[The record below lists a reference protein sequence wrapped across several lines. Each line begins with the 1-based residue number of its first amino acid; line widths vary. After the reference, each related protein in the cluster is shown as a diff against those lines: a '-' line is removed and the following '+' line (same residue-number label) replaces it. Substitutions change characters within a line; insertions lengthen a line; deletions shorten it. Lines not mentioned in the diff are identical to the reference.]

1 MEIFINDYKLAEYYL
16 DSLNDLGEEPTYS
29 VYDSLISLAN
39 WVLEK
44 AASKDYSINL
54 HIGKEQMEELLDL
67 IKEVK
72 SKNLKKD
79 RVFLLRQSLAKARI
93 KYWNKTIYKENAHDY
108 QWLKTSLGYLETINI
123 ASESFAEIT
132 ERKLR
137 FPEVP
142 YFIFNSFGN
151 EMTDIQQFHFI
162 RVQNR
167 ADYIEMVTI
176 DANCKIEGVEFWY
189 MKNRDKRYQYEEN
202 TNIPPRDEQTILIN
216 AALFE
221 ETSLPLQGGT
231 RKVYRHLKNK
241 TYWYVDNLHIGKAA
255 HIEVFDSNGKK
266 HLGEA
271 NLQGILDYSKADSK
285 KKAII
290 E

>member
-16 DSLNDLGEEPTYS
+16 ESLNDSGEESPHSIYN
-29 VYDSLISLAN
+29 SLISLAN
-39 WVLEK
+39 WIQEK

-54 HIGKEQMEELLDL
+54 HIGKQQLEELLDL

-72 SKNLKKD
+72 SENLRKD
-79 RVFLLRQSLAKARI
+79 RIFLLRQSLAKARI
-93 KYWNKTIYKENAHDY
+93 KYWNETLYKENSHDY
-108 QWLKTSLGYLETINI
+108 QWLKTSSGYLETIDI

-142 YFIFNSFGN
+142 YFIFNSLGN
-151 EMTDIQQFHFI
+151 EISDIQLFHFI

-189 MKNRDKRYQYEEN
+189 MKNRDKRYQYEAN
-202 TNIPPRDEQTILIN
+202 ANIPPSDEQTILVNSAI
-216 AALFE
+216 FE
-221 ETSLPLQGGT
+221 QTSLPLQGG
-231 RKVYRHLKNK
+231 RKVYRHLKNR

-271 NLQGILDYSKADSK
+271 NLQGILDYSKADST